1 MKAKKELKD
10 LKRALYQAA
19 SPVSTPPRSPLP
31 SPKPERVPSP
41 KVNRLQSQKGER
53 LLSPRVERLP
63 SPRTERLVSCK
74 HARVASASFNLSKQ
88 HQRKLTD
95 FVQSAFES
103 AQGPAT
109 FESIDENMYQQDQ
122 MKQSL
127 IDSVVQRPAAITT
140 HRNMIPYDNQALFR
154 QLNSPISIQTR
165 PMTTGP
171 CKRRLPSNTLTLQ
184 VNSETELDN
193 PRAALKPALR
203 RLQQATTRATL
214 NSPSS

>member
-1 MKAKKELKD
+1 MKARKELKD

-19 SPVSTPPRSPLP
+19 SPVSTPPSSPQP

-53 LLSPRVERLP
+53 LLSPRVKRMQ

-88 HQRKLTD
+88 HQQRLTD

-103 AQGPAT
+103 VQGPAT

-140 HRNMIPYDNQALFR
+140 HRNIIPYDNQALFR

-171 CKRRLPSNTLTLQ
+171 CKRQLPSNTLTLQ

-193 PRAALKPALR
+193 QRAALKPAFR
-203 RLQQATTRATL
+203 RL
-214 NSPSS
+214 